1 MERRRLLAWE
11 SAVVMA
17 GIAVGSLSL
26 WIAVPL
32 ACLWVGS
39 RVQAGTGSVGYALLA
54 MMCAA
59 TVAFVLLSVA
69 LTRLNRIHGEVT
81 VARGLDDG
89 GGATALERVLV
100 LSAVVAVLVAVV
112 WFFGF
117 SGSEPLPLQIG
128 Y

>member
-69 LTRLNRIHGEVT
+69 LTRLNRIHGEVR
-81 VARGLDDG
+81 VARGLDD

>member
-1 MERRRLLAWE
+1 MQHRRVLAWE

-26 WIAVPL
+26 WIVVPL

-59 TVAFVLLSVA
+59 TVAFGLLSVA
-69 LTRLNRIHGEVT
+69 LTRLNRIHGEVR
-81 VARGLDDG
+81 VARGLDD

-100 LSAVVAVLVAVV
+100 LSAVVAVLAAVV

>member
-1 MERRRLLAWE
+1 MQHRRVLAWE

-17 GIAVGSLSL
+17 GIAVGSLAL

-69 LTRLNRIHGEVT
+69 LTRLNRIHGEVR
-81 VARGLDDG
+81 VARGLDD

>member
-1 MERRRLLAWE
+1 MQRRRLLAWE

-59 TVAFVLLSVA
+59 TVAFGLLSVA
-69 LTRLNRIHGEVT
+69 LTRLNRIHGEVR

-117 SGSEPLPLQIG
+117 RGSEPLPLQLG

>member
-1 MERRRLLAWE
+1 MQHRRVLAWE

-69 LTRLNRIHGEVT
+69 LTRLNRIHGEVR
-81 VARGLDDG
+81 VARGLDD

>member
-69 LTRLNRIHGEVT
+69 LTRLNRIHGAVR
-81 VARGLDDG
+81 VARGLDD

>member
-1 MERRRLLAWE
+1 
-11 SAVVMA
+11 MA

-59 TVAFVLLSVA
+59 TFAFVLLSVA
-69 LTRLNRIHGEVT
+69 LTRLNRIHGEVR
-81 VARGLDDG
+81 VARGLDD

>member
-59 TVAFVLLSVA
+59 TAAFVLLSVA
-69 LTRLNRIHGEVT
+69 LTRLNRIHGEVR
-81 VARGLDDG
+81 VARGLDD